1 MDQMKSEELES
12 LADALEEVS
21 ELLMVAN
28 QERYGPLMQVVRIRI
43 SGIDYEC
50 FTSLVAGPEDETPDV
65 EEIEFGQILPMKTV
79 IQWMTTAQESFT
91 KGRDA
96 GMQ

>member
-1 MDQMKSEELES
+1 MDQMKAEELET

-21 ELLMVAN
+21 ELLMVSN
-28 QERYGPLMQVVRIRI
+28 QERYGPLMQVVRLRI
-43 SGIDYEC
+43 GGIDYEC
-50 FTSLVAGPEDETPDV
+50 FTSLVATPDDDIPAV